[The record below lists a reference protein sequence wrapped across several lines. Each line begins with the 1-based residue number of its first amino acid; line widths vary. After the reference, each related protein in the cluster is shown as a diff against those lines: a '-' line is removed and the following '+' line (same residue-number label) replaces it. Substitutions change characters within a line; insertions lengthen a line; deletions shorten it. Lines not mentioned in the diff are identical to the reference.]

1 MLATVVV
8 PNFNYARYLPNALQS
23 VFLQSHRPIQLIVV
37 DDGSVDESRRIIM
50 QSAALA
56 RAAEVEYEWHFL
68 DNNKGKLAALN
79 LAMSRIRGTVTCIL
93 DSDDYLFPS
102 FIARTSSA
110 LLMSRETDPTVA
122 FVYTDCRLVDGN
134 GSALGLGKSTAFDP
148 LLLEQVSYI
157 PDCGLTISDSLIQ
170 AAPFDESIRVG
181 TKHHKW
187 LKIVRSGGKGIHLP
201 TEGFL
206 YRIHEANLSGINRRL
221 LVRGTLVVKDRL
233 LSGYW
238 PTSGGLPVASKAK
251 RPVSKGLWF
260 RPRARQDRYR

>member
-1 MLATVVV
+1 MSSQERRLDNPVLATVVV
-8 PNFNYARYLPNALQS
+8 PNFNYAHYLSNALQS

-37 DDGSVDESRRIIM
+37 DDGSVDESRQVIR
-50 QSAALA
+50 QSAVLA
-56 RAAEVEYEWHFL
+56 RLAKVQYEWHFL
-68 DNNKGKLAALN
+68 EKNRGKLAALN

-102 FIARTSSA
+102 FIARTSDA
-110 LLMSRETDPTVA
+110 LFMSRETDQTVA
-122 FVYTDCRLVDGN
+122 FVYTDCRLMDGK
-134 GSALGLGKSTAFDP
+134 GRVLGRGKSTAFDP
-148 LLLEQVSYI
+148 LLLERASYI

-170 AAPFDESIRVG
+170 AAPYDESIRVG

-187 LKIVRSGGKGIHLP
+187 LKMVRSGAKGIHIP

-221 LVRGTLVVKDRL
+221 FVRGSLNVKDRM

-238 PTSGGLPVASKAK
+238 PLSNGLPAS
-251 RPVSKGLWF
+251 S
-260 RPRARQDRYR
+260 